1 MFSIWKHSLDRLL
14 HELVQSDDILPLEI
28 WLIAF
33 NDIILNADRELK
45 IDRQLKKQIIF
56 YYNRQLIDPYTVQ
69 LPSQRGQWN
78 SAYTGLDTKNTYE
91 THSILESFFWSQ
103 LALQACLQPKQYTF
117 RWCLLQNKKP
127 RLLLAALCSCYGMM
141 QVGCRQLNN
150 IDARTSDTKN
160 N

>member
-69 LPSQRGQWN
+69 LPSQRGQ
-78 SAYTGLDTKNTYE
+78 
-91 THSILESFFWSQ
+91 
-103 LALQACLQPKQYTF
+103 
-117 RWCLLQNKKP
+117 
-127 RLLLAALCSCYGMM
+127 
-141 QVGCRQLNN
+141 
-150 IDARTSDTKN
+150 
-160 N
+160 